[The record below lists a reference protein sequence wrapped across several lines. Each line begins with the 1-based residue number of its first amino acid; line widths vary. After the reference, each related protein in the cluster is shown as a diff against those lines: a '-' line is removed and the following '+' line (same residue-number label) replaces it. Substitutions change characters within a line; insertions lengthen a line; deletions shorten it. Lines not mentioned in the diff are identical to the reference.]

1 MTKNVFCRR
10 FKKELPG
17 LETPPFPGAAGEEIF
32 STVSQRAWQEWQ
44 NLQTMLINE
53 KHLNLRDKKSR
64 EYLNSQRALFL
75 DGQPTDR
82 AEGFIPEDD

>member
-1 MTKNVFCRR
+1 MTNKVFCRR

-53 KHLNLRDKKSR
+53 NQLDLSNKENRKWLNDQMER
-64 EYLNSQRALFL
+64 YLNNADYQKPS
-75 DGQPTDR
+75 GY
-82 AEGFIPEDD
+82 IPE